1 MSQTAPPP
9 GGQPLVTVVVLNYNG
24 AQLLPACLDAL
35 AAQDLPEGQMAV
47 RVVDNASSDGSV
59 ELLER
64 DYPWV
69 EVVRNQRND
78 GFAGG
83 NNLAM
88 RAATSEYLALI
99 NNDARPAPDWLRRLL
114 EPLRDDPGGRLA
126 ATTAK
131 IVFQPRFLPVRL
143 ATPPFIPGGLDGRE
157 LGVRIYRV
165 TVDGRDVSDQVLW
178 DRLAYGPEQAGPD
191 RFRWTRPAG
200 TLLVPV
206 DPDRSPVDR
215 GRLLEPDR
223 PGHPF
228 GVPRTPP
235 AGPPAGGAPLRIG
248 LRVAGETD
256 KPIELGWMD
265 AGTTVKAGPEP
276 AEVEFAVP
284 AGAGLLDVLNNAGGM
299 LFADGYGA
307 DRAYQELDL
316 GQYDRPEEVFAFCGG
331 AVCFRSS
338 VLHEVGYF
346 DEDFFMYYEDTDLSW
361 RLRARGW
368 SIRYQPSAVTRHLHA
383 ASSVEWSPLF
393 SFHNDRNRLLLL
405 TKNASAG
412 LAVREVL
419 RYPLTTVSL
428 ALRAVVRA
436 RHPRYRPSLQPT
448 LLRLRVYASYLRLLP
463 RMLARRRALA
473 ARAVVGRRALERWL
487 VSRPSAS

>member
-1 MSQTAPPP
+1 MRQTAPPP

-24 AQLLPACLDAL
+24 AELLPSCLDAL
-35 AAQDLPEGQMAV
+35 AAQDLPDGQMAV

-114 EPLRDDPGGRLA
+114 EPLRDDPDGRLA

-178 DRLAYGPEQAGPD
+178 DRLAYAPEQAGPD
-191 RFRWTRPAG
+191 PFRWTRPAG

-206 DPDRSPVDR
+206 DP
-215 GRLLEPDR
+215 EP
-223 PGHPF
+223 
-228 GVPRTPP
+228 
-235 AGPPAGGAPLRIG
+235 AAPLRIG

-256 KPIELGWMD
+256 KPIELGWMA
-265 AGTTVKAGPEP
+265 AGTTVKVGPEP

-284 AGAGLLDVLNNAGGM
+284 AGVGLLDVLNNAGGM
-299 LFADGYGA
+299 VFTDGYGA

-316 GQYDRPEEVFAFCGG
+316 GQYDRPEEVFALCGG
-331 AVCFRSS
+331 AVCFRTG
-338 VLHEVGYF
+338 VLREVGYF

-393 SFHNDRNRLLLL
+393 TFHNDRNRLLLL

-428 ALRAVVRA
+428 AVRAVVRA
-436 RHPRYRPSLQPT
+436 RHPRYRPSLEPT

-473 ARAVVGRRALERWL
+473 AQAVVGRRALERWL
-487 VSRPSAS
+487 VYRP